1 MNRNWVT
8 LSALLLIMWGA
19 VPTFVAGQAPEQPP
33 VERNVPPNPD
43 ARIEAEVNVDGRVQ
57 AEVDEELFQRQRRW
71 GRPVF
76 RLGQNY
82 TLAADDEVAEV
93 VVVSGDATIEGHVYR
108 DLVVVLGNVRL
119 ASTAVVEGDFVVVGG
134 SAIIAEGA
142 QVGNDLVVV
151 GGSFDAAPGFNP
163 DGEQIVIGP
172 RALGREL
179 EGIIPWVT
187 RGLLWGRP
195 IVPDVAWVWGVV
207 GLFFLVYLTLIVV
220 FDRPVRVCADTLAA
234 KPLTAFLVG
243 LLVLLLAGPVF
254 LLLTVSVVGIVV
266 VPFAIC
272 ALLLAWILGK
282 VGVARWI
289 GMSVMPES
297 RNDSGASPRTHGMR
311 SFTIGF
317 LGTVCGLHDPGA
329 GPGGMGVSR
338 RARPWRGRGC
348 LHRRLPH
355 RESRSTSTSPADR
368 AATGDIHACTS
379 ANGTAVSV
387 VSGSCLRGK
396 PRGRQPFRR
405 TCHSRADVHAGVD
418 PRRVSTRAI
427 PRPASGIHSRRPA
440 RRDYCGAA
448 VS

>member
-1 MNRNWVT
+1 M
-8 LSALLLIMWGA
+8 
-19 VPTFVAGQAPEQPP
+19 
-33 VERNVPPNPD
+33 
-43 ARIEAEVNVDGRVQ
+43 
-57 AEVDEELFQRQRRW
+57 
-71 GRPVF
+71 F

-134 SAIIAEGA
+134 NAVIAEGA

-179 EGIIPWVT
+179 EGIIPWIT

-317 LGTVCGLHDPGA
+317 LVLCVAYMIPVLGLVAWASVGVLGLGA
-329 GPGGMGVSR
+329 AV
-338 RARPWRGRGC
+338 
-348 LHRRLPH
+348 
-355 RESRSTSTSPADR
+355 
-368 AATGDIHACTS
+368 AAFIAGY
-379 ANGTAVSV
+379 
-387 VSGSCLRGK
+387 
-396 PRGRQPFRR
+396 R
-405 TCHSRADVHAGVD
+405 TENPVP
-418 PRRVSTRAI
+418 PRRVPPTEPPPATYMPVPPPMASAAASYQPPISEANHVADIPSAEPATGVPTYTPVSTLAAFPHARFRDRLAAFILDVLLVAITVELLDLDGRGVEQRWFVLMLAYHIGFWTWKGTTVGGIICQLRVIRTTASLCASLTRWCEASRASS
-427 PRPASGIHSRRPA
+427 RSRCSGSA
-440 RRDYCGAA
+440 G
-448 VS
+448 SGF